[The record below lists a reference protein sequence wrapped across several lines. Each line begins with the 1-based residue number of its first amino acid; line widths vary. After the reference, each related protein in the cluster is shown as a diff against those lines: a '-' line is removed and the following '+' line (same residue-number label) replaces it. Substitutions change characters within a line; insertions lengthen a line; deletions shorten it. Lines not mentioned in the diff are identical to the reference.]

1 MQITIENIS
10 SVKPNP
16 NNPRLIKDDKFQK
29 LVNSIK
35 EFPDMLKLRPIVV
48 NEDMIVLG
56 GNMRLKAC
64 KEAGLKKVPIIKASE
79 LTEEQQR
86 EFIIKDNVGFGEWDW
101 EMLANEWD
109 TDKLNDWGLD
119 IPDMKIVQLETNED
133 DFESPDGGIET
144 NIIIGDLFEIGDH
157 RLLCGDSTDIG
168 NVTKLLNGRNADIVF
183 TDPMYQDSPKPII
196 SIFEIIKTKHFVIM
210 ATFKQCISFI
220 NDSNYNFRFDLVL
233 NQKVPSS
240 SMNKKVPYYLHKNII
255 YLTKDDDTIFNCDNA
270 TGIFSEVGYYPSI
283 IESAKNTSEI
293 HGLTKNA
300 EGIKKIISGFKF
312 KTILDLFIGSGS
324 TMVAAHQLKR
334 KCYGIELDPKYCQV
348 IVDRMMKLDP
358 SLDVKINGQPYIKT
372 TE

>member
-1 MQITIENIS
+1 MNIEEVKIS
-10 SVKPNP
+10 EVKSNP
-16 NNPRLIKDDKFQK
+16 NNPRLIKDDKFTK
-29 LVNSIK
+29 LVASIK
-35 EFPDMLKLRPIVV
+35 SFPDMLKLRPIVV
-48 NEDMIVLG
+48 NDDMIVLG

-64 KEAGLKKVPIIKASE
+64 NEAGMKKVHIIKASNI
-79 LTEEQQR
+79 TEEQQK

-101 EMLANEWD
+101 EMLGNEWD
-109 TDKLNDWGLD
+109 ADKVEEWGLD
-119 IPDMKIVQLETNED
+119 IPDMKIVQLDTDED
-133 DFESPDGGIET
+133 DLNIPDGGIDT
-144 NIIIGDLFEIGDH
+144 NIVEGDLFEIGEH
-157 RLLCGDSTDIG
+157 RLLCGDSTNID
-168 NVTKLLNGRNADIVF
+168 NVTKLLNGKSADMVF

-270 TGIFSEVGYYPSI
+270 TGIFSELGYYPSI

-334 KCYGIELDPKYCQV
+334 KCYGMELDPKYCQV
-348 IVDRMMKLDP
+348 IVDRMKNIDS
-358 SLDVKINGQPYIKT
+358 SLQIKRNGEPYEIKNK
-372 TE
+372 

>member
-1 MQITIENIS
+1 MIIYEVKIS
-10 SVKPNP
+10 EIKKNP
-16 NNPRLIKDDKFQK
+16 NNPRTIKDEKFAK
-29 LVNSIK
+29 LVKSVK
-35 EFPDMLKLRPIVV
+35 DFPEMLRLRPIVV
-48 NEDMIVLG
+48 NDDMVVLG

-64 KEAGLKKVPIIKASE
+64 KEAGLKVVPIIKASD
-79 LTEEQQR
+79 LTEDKQR

-109 TDKLNDWGLD
+109 TNQLEEWGLD
-119 IPDMKIVQLETNED
+119 IPDMKIVQLDTEED
-133 DFESPDGGIET
+133 DLIIPEDGIDT
-144 NIIIGDLFEIGDH
+144 DIVTGDLFEIGNH
-157 RLLCGDSTDIG
+157 RLLCGDSTDID
-168 NVTKLLNGRNADIVF
+168 NVTKLLDGKSADMVF

-270 TGIFSEVGYYPSI
+270 TGIFSDLGYYPSI
-283 IESAKNTSEI
+283 IESAKNTSEV

-334 KCYGIELDPKYCQV
+334 KCYGMELDPKYCQV
-348 IVDRMMKLDP
+348 IIDRMRKLHP
-358 SLDVKINGQPYIKT
+358 GIEIKRNGKLYK
-372 TE
+372 